1 MFRELNGPVDMQN
14 KNVSAT
20 IINDGATFTE
30 EYALVSP
37 LALYSEY
44 QRMDIELR
52 APEEMPMSHWHGQ
65 VEVNVP
71 FDGDVE
77 YIINSEIIHLKQGH
91 ITMFWACVPHRLAD
105 PSHCRSMAIFNLPM
119 HLFLSWPISRELIN
133 HVTHGMVVQSNFSQ
147 QISEF
152 EIRRWQQELQHE
164 NEQMKQLTM
173 DEIGLMIKRF
183 SLSGWTPLLVNHT
196 SKTRS
201 NGVSKHA
208 QFYVSQMLEYIAAHH
223 DSTLTIQQIA
233 EHVQLNQNYAMG
245 IFQRVM
251 QLTMKQYIT
260 AMRINHTRVL
270 LSDSDKTILDIAL
283 TAGFNS
289 SSRFYDTFKKYVGM
303 TPLKY
308 RKLCQEKQFLS

>member
-1 MFRELNGPVDMQN
+1 MSI
-14 KNVSAT
+14 KNASAT
-20 IINDGATFTE
+20 TITDDATYIE
-30 EYALVSP
+30 EYPLVSP

-71 FDGDVE
+71 FDGDIE
-77 YIINSEIIHLKQGH
+77 YIINGDIIHLKQGH
-91 ITMFWACVPHRLAD
+91 ITMFWACVPHRLTN
-105 PSHCRSMAIFNLPM
+105 PGNCERMAIFNLPM

-133 HVTHGMVVQSNFSQ
+133 HVTHGMVIQSSSSQ

-152 EIRRWQQELQHE
+152 EIRRWQNELQHK
-164 NEQMKQLTM
+164 NEHVRQITI
-173 DEIGLMIKRF
+173 DEISLMIKRF
-183 SLSGWTPLLVNHT
+183 ALSNWTPLLVNHT
-196 SKTRS
+196 PKTRQ
-201 NGVSKHA
+201 NGVSKHS
-208 QFYVSQMLEYIAAHH
+208 QSYVSQMLEYIAENH
-223 DSTLTIQQIA
+223 DSALTIQKIA
-233 EHVQLNQNYAMG
+233 DHVELNQNYAMG
-245 IFQRVM
+245 IFQKVM

-289 SSRFYDTFKKYVGM
+289 NSRFYDTFKKYVGM
-303 TPLKY
+303 TPLQY
-308 RKLCQEKQFLS
+308 RKLCRDSGFRQ

>member
-1 MFRELNGPVDMQN
+1 MH
-14 KNVSAT
+14 KKSASAA
-20 IINDGATFTE
+20 IINDDTTFTE
-30 EYALVSP
+30 EHTLVSP

-52 APEEMPMSHWHGQ
+52 APEAMPISHWHGQ

-71 FDGDVE
+71 FDADVE
-77 YIINSEIIHLKQGH
+77 YIINGEVIRIKQGH
-91 ITMFWACVPHRLAD
+91 ITMFWACVPHRLSNPGD
-105 PSHCRSMAIFNLPM
+105 CRSMAIFNLPM
-119 HLFLSWPISRELIN
+119 HQFLSWPINRELIN
-133 HVTHGMVVQSNFSQ
+133 HVTHGLVVQSRFSQ

-164 NEQMKQLTM
+164 NEQIKQLAI

-183 SLSGWTPLLVNHT
+183 GLSNWTPLLINHT
-196 SKTRS
+196 PKTRP
-201 NGVSKHA
+201 NGVSRHA

-223 DSTLTIQQIA
+223 DSTLSIQQIA
-233 EHVQLNQNYAMG
+233 ENVQLNQNYAMG

-260 AMRINHTRVL
+260 AMRINHTRAL
-270 LSDSDKTILDIAL
+270 LSNGDMTILDIAL
-283 TAGFNS
+283 TTGFNS
-289 SSRFYDTFKKYVGM
+289 SSRFYETFKKYVGM

-308 RKLCQEKQFLS
+308 RKLCQEKQLSQLDC